1 MATVSS
7 NSNAIAD
14 VLKACANRTD
24 SSGSTNAVTGGS
36 GNLIGC
42 NWTDLVNLFQS
53 VILFGIYLA
62 SVVVVIVLIKT
73 GFKMMTTGSPE
84 ELAKAKKSLTKVL
97 IGYFF
102 MLAGW
107 LLVKKILTEF
117 GVSDDYQM
125 LAS

>member
-24 SSGSTNAVTGGS
+24 STASSSSVTGTT

-73 GFKMMTTGSPE
+73 GFTMMTTGSSD

-102 MLAGW
+102 MLVGW
-107 LLVKKILTEF
+107 LLVKKILTVL
-117 GVSDDYQM
+117 GVSNDYQM

>member
-1 MATVSS
+1 MATVAA
-7 NSNAIAD
+7 NSNAISN
-14 VLKACANRTD
+14 VLTSCANRTE
-24 SSGSTNAVTGGS
+24 GGV
-36 GNLIGC
+36 IVGC
-42 NWTDLVNLFQS
+42 NWIDLVNLFQS

-73 GFKMMTTGSPE
+73 GFTMMTSGSSD
-84 ELAKAKKSLTKVL
+84 ELAKAKKSLTKIL

-107 LLVKKILTEF
+107 LLVKKILTVL
-117 GVSDDYQM
+117 GVSNDYQM